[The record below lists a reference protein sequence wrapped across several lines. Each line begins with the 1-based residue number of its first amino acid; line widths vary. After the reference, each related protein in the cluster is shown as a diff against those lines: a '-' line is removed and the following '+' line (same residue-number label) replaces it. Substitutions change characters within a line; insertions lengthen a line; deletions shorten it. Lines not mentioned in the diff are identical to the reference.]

1 VAPVVE
7 PLHVLREAV
16 IDVYQFGT
24 IPYELEVATPGRV
37 AGEPCFASYSGEYV
51 VGDRLVADD
60 GEVFRVVGR
69 EEGTADRDRLV
80 VEPLGR

>member
-24 IPYELEVATPGRV
+24 IPYELEVATPGRA

-69 EEGTADRDRLV
+69 KEGTADRDRLV